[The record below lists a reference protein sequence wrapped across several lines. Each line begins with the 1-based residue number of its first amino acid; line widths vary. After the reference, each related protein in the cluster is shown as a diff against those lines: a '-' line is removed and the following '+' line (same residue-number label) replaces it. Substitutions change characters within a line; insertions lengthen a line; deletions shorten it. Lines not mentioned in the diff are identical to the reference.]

1 MPLNPFAASPMLP
14 SLIAIALYLAS
25 TGLQIRAVAKNAKPS
40 MRLVAALAAPA
51 IVLHAMGVHAQ
62 IDFPGGINLN
72 LFSVASLTALIMV
85 ILVMVLSAVQPVP
98 SLLMVLF
105 PLSALTLSASLVVEP
120 TARAVAASDAALGTH
135 ILISILAYSV
145 LMMAAIQSIV
155 LGFVERSIRRRS
167 NILLVRILPSLETME
182 RLLFTM
188 IWAGFAGLT
197 AAIVSGFLC
206 LDDMFAQQVVHHT
219 VLSCLSWALYGGLL
233 AGRQWLGWRGASAVR
248 WTVTAFSFLLLGY
261 FGSKFVL
268 EMLLER
274 A

>member
-1 MPLNPFAASPMLP
+1 MPLNSFAASPMLP

-85 ILVMVLSAVQPVP
+85 TLVMALSAVQPVP
-98 SLLMVLF
+98 SLLVVLF

-120 TARAVAASDAALGTH
+120 APRAVAASEAGLGTH
-135 ILISILAYSV
+135 ILVSILAYSV

-182 RLLFTM
+182 RLLFAM
-188 IWAGFAGLT
+188 IWAGFVGLT
-197 AAIVSGFLC
+197 AAIVSGFLH

-268 EMLLER
+268 EMLLEGG
-274 A
+274 